1 MLQVTL
7 ILSKG
12 SWSLS
17 EPGAAAEVLAVL
29 AGTPGPCRDPP
40 ETEGKVG
47 PALMRVQSELS

>member
-1 MLQVTL
+1 MTL
-7 ILSKG
+7 ILSRG

-17 EPGAAAEVLAVL
+17 EPGAAAEVIAALAS
-29 AGTPGPCRDPP
+29 TPGLYREPP